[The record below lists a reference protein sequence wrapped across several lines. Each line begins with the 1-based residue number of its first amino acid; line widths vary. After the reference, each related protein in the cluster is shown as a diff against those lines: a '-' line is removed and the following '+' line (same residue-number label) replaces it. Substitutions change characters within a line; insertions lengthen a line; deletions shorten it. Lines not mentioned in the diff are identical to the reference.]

1 MNYAVSSPIKY
12 NGKLSGMVIEYL
24 DQGRLKAGLVTREQ
38 ERHIAMFDSTGYER
52 MIPRDLVLMRH
63 PDRHAD
69 RETLAAT
76 LADLEKERTT
86 LAAEL
91 YLELLWEVAGE
102 QTRSFSA
109 SDLADLFFGRHS
121 NAAASVML
129 EALLGHRIYF

>member
-12 NGKLSGMVIEYL
+12 AGTIVEYL

-38 ERHIAMFDSTGYER
+38 ERHLAMVDSSGHER
-52 MIPRDLVLMRH
+52 MIPRDLVLIRH

-76 LADLEKERTT
+76 LAELEQERAA
-86 LAAEL
+86 LAAAL
-91 YLELLWEVAGE
+91 DLELLGAGAEV
-102 QTRSFSA
+102 QNQRFSDA
-109 SDLADLFFGRHS
+109 EPADLFFGPRS

-129 EALLGHRIYF
+129 EALLGDRIYFV